1 MDGRRSSNAWKYL
14 MVIAIVTVATAPII
28 VSVKKGGITRF
39 NPAKTAVADWMA
51 GATPTPTEIPE
62 PTPDCCR
69 GSGHDW
75 MPTDSKVTGMGG
87 CNGVLPVARCR
98 NCKLWRSER

>member
-1 MDGRRSSNAWKYL
+1 
-14 MVIAIVTVATAPII
+14 VA
-28 VSVKKGGITRF
+28 G
-39 NPAKTAVADWMA
+39 WMS

-75 MPTDSKVTGMGG
+75 LATNQTLQSEQGG
-87 CNGVLPVARCR
+87 CAGMKSYPAARCR
-98 NCKLWRSER
+98 NCGLWRTER